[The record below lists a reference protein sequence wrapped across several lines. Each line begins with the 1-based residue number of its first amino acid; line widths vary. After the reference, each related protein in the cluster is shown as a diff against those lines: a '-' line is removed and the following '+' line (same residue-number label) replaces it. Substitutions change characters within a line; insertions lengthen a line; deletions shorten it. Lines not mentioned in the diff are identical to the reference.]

1 MIPMI
6 DMTLFLSCWPLDDWS
21 KDWAKMRKWKY
32 QKTIQILKI
41 GWSNCESKLEVNVR
55 RPCQKTDN
63 SRSPGSLM
71 LKAPFKRGFQKC
83 LVSSAFGHHTSLFH
97 SGSICYGKGHHW
109 CLPASHPHN
118 FGLSLRREALARCRI
133 SGVSNFP
140 DFLEKVLSLKHW
152 SLRQIFNG
160 HFWCLRC
167 KQISKAQR
175 HNTNIPIYAYIILYL

>member
-1 MIPMI
+1 MKI
-6 DMTLFLSCWPLDDWS
+6 S
-21 KDWAKMRKWKY
+21 KDNPNLENWLVKLWV
-32 QKTIQILKI
+32 KT
-41 GWSNCESKLEVNVR
+41 
-55 RPCQKTDN
+55 PCQKTDN

-140 DFLEKVLSLKHW
+140 DFLGKEKCWASNIEAWGRFSMAISGACDINRYQKHKGT
-152 SLRQIFNG
+152 I
-160 HFWCLRC
+160 
-167 KQISKAQR
+167 QISLY
-175 HNTNIPIYAYIILYL
+175 IYIILYL